1 MVVKLDISKAYNKME
16 WIFLQQMMVKL
27 GFDPTWIQLAME
39 TVTTTSYS
47 VLINGKPK
55 GFITPT
61 RGIRQGDPL
70 SPYLF
75 LMCVEGL
82 SALVRK
88 AGETGVLKEIKSSQ
102 NGIWVSHLIFANDSL
117 LFCQATME
125 ESQKLLQVLAQYEVA
140 SGQAINR
147 RKTSLFF
154 SKNTISD

>member
-1 MVVKLDISKAYNKME
+1 MR
-16 WIFLQQMMVKL
+16 
-27 GFDPTWIQLAME
+27 FDPKRIKCIME
-39 TVTTTSYS
+39 CVTS
-47 VLINGKPK
+47 VEYTLLINGSMARSFKPSQ
-55 GFITPT
+55 GL
-61 RGIRQGDPL
+61 RQGDPL

-88 AGETGVLKEIKSSQ
+88 AGETGVLKGMKSSQ

-125 ESQKLLQVLAQYEVA
+125 ECQKLLQVLAQYEAA

-154 SKNTISD
+154 SKNTVSD